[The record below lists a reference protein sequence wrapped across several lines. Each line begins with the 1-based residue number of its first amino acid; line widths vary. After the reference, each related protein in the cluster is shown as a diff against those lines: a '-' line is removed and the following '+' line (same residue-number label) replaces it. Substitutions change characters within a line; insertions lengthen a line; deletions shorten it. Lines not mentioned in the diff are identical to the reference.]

1 MRRLIRPL
9 IGIGVSLVI
18 ASFALVAGRQA
29 ASPAAP
35 ASESAM
41 ILAPVAVDGRAV
53 PGDNDPATLDVS
65 GGTGLM
71 DVGTPGS
78 ADPAALP
85 PSVRDAIA
93 ALNSAGGPDPAG
105 AHLLIGAGASS
116 GHGSGA
122 AAGDPCSPTSGATP
136 TGCPGGLRSAIFAD
150 TAPPDLEVW
159 PVADVATAAT
169 GTSIY
174 CPGLT
179 HGAGELGLGVGTTVP
194 AAVTVRYWPVSD
206 PTDVRTV
213 TPAADTSQ
221 VAAWNARVAATGTY
235 PVHEFV
241 FQHCGLL
248 TGLRPNTDYRLS
260 AVAIDDE
267 FSRISDPVER
277 PFNSAG
283 QPTIPPLRA
292 IPLTNSL
299 LYVSAPNYGT
309 TNPPIIFGWVVAA
322 GQTADC
328 SGFDTTHPS
337 LQVVQAQ
344 TLVEVTH
351 DYLHAHNYADG
362 YDHAAVMVYDVP
374 EGSTVVVCA
383 RWYNR
388 AGPSWDRDTPTKQEF
403 LVAMSPDT
411 SAPVITLTHVDFAH
425 SADASSVSMV
435 ASTQSGIECGR
446 AIFPPTAVSGGRLD
460 INQTLCDAGAPRS
473 WMAPLGSGGNVIVS
487 TDAARGSDV
496 VHSSYVLPLSRYRCL
511 GTCAL
516 PPTLTYSVPLPTVR
530 VGSGMCGTGFGGDCT
545 PPTAEN
551 ALGTAEIQVTWT
563 QGNVNGL
570 DHWVVGS
577 SDNTPPAAPPVPD
590 APRFDDSQYPNVT
603 LSSDGWS
610 GWTSFAI
617 RSDRHVT
624 YTASIGGDCFVGTP
638 PAPATGQ
645 SSAPSSGVSSA
656 SVTFAGLCPGGNYL
670 ITVELVDDAGHRTV
684 AGASRD
690 AGTVWWPG
698 SIVSLP
704 VRMYAVAGSFQI
716 TTDPSRYKPWYVV
729 GGHVSYTTDLYS
741 DSYVDF
747 GASASRCFTRDQFTA
762 TGTSDGS
769 AVQART
775 VHVRVY
781 ARVQDE
787 GLYFGVNHDADC
799 SWPSTNNFVADQSF
813 DVAWTDL
820 ARGVTMTG
828 DLPQADVGSIPGY
841 PEQIHYRL
849 TLRLGPER

>member
-9 IGIGVSLVI
+9 IGIGLSLVI
-18 ASFALVAGRQA
+18 ASLAVVAGRQA

-35 ASESAM
+35 ETESAM

-53 PGDNDPATLDVS
+53 AGDNDPTTLHVS
-65 GGTGLM
+65 GGTGVM

-78 ADPAALP
+78 TDPAALP
-85 PSVRDAIA
+85 ASVSAAVA

-116 GHGSGA
+116 GGGSG

-136 TGCPGGLRSAIFAD
+136 TGCPDGLRSAIFAD

-159 PVADVATAAT
+159 PVADVATEPT

-179 HGAGELGLGVGTTVP
+179 PGSGELGLGVGTTVP

-267 FSRISDPVER
+267 LGRISVPVER
-277 PFNSAG
+277 SFNSAG

-292 IPLTNSL
+292 IPLNNSL

-309 TNPPIIFGWVVAA
+309 ANPPIIYAWTVAA
-322 GQTADC
+322 GQPADC
-328 SGFDTTHPS
+328 SGFSTTHPS
-337 LQVVQAQ
+337 LQVVEAQ
-344 TLVEVTH
+344 TLVEVSPA
-351 DYLHAHNYADG
+351 YLHAHNYADG
-362 YDHAAVMVYDVP
+362 YNHEAVVVYDVP
-374 EGSTVVVCA
+374 EGSTIVACA
-383 RWYNR
+383 RWYNST
-388 AGPSWDRDTPTKQEF
+388 APSWDHDTPTKQEF
-403 LVAMSPDT
+403 LVGMSPDT
-411 SAPVITLTHVDFAH
+411 AAPVITLTHVDFAH

-446 AIFPPTAVSGGRLD
+446 AIFPPTAVSGGTLD
-460 INQTLCDAGAPRS
+460 INQTLCDVGASSS
-473 WMAPLGSGGNVIVS
+473 WTAPLGSGGNVVVS
-487 TDAARGSDV
+487 TNATRGSGV
-496 VHSSYVLPLSRYRCL
+496 VHASYVLPLSRYRCL

-530 VGSGMCGTGFGGDCT
+530 VGTGMCGTGFGGDCT
-545 PPTAEN
+545 PPTSET
-551 ALGTAEIQVTWT
+551 ALGTAEIQVTWN

-577 SDNTPPAAPPVPD
+577 SDNTPAAAPPVPD
-590 APRFDDSQYPNVT
+590 APRFDIGQYPSVT

-610 GWTSFAI
+610 GTADFTI
-617 RSDRHVT
+617 RTDRHVT
-624 YTASIGGDCFVGTP
+624 YTASIGGDCFVGTAP
-638 PAPATGQ
+638 IPATGQ
-645 SSAPSSGVSSA
+645 SSVPVGGLSSA
-656 SVTFAGLCPGGNYL
+656 SVSFTGLCPGGNYL
-670 ITVELVDDAGHRTV
+670 ITVALVDDAGHRTV
-684 AGASRD
+684 AGSGRD

-704 VRMYAVAGSFQI
+704 VRMYAVTGSLQI
-716 TTDPSRYKPWYVV
+716 TTDSSLYKPWYVV
-729 GGHVSYTTDLYS
+729 GGHVSYTSDLYS

-747 GASASRCFTRDQFTA
+747 GTNRCFTRDQRVA
-762 TGTSDGS
+762 TGASDGS

-775 VHVRVY
+775 VHVHVY
-781 ARVQDE
+781 ARAQDE

-799 SWPSTNNFVADQSF
+799 SWPSANNFVADQTF

-820 ARGVTMTG
+820 ARGVTVTG
-828 DLPQADVGSIPGY
+828 DLPQPDVRLIPGTSA
-841 PEQIHYRL
+841 QIHYRL
-849 TLRLGPER
+849 TLRLGPQR